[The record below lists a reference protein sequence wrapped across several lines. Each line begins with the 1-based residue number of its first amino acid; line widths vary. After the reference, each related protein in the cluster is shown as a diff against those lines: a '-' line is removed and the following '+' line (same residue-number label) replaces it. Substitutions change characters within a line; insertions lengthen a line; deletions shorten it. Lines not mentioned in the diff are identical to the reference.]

1 MRRPVSH
8 IMGRVETFSS
18 KVPVFR
24 LSAYRMIISCPPVA
38 RLISVR
44 RTTSSIMRET
54 AALILP
60 VINVAIKPARASL
73 ARPVQQ
79 WWFLWY
85 DINYPVVAFTGV
97 TSRRYSVS
105 WKPFIVISS
114 LRPHFISSVSQSWAV
129 TKDNGDGKHG
139 GFGWPQ
145 VCQENESQRCPGGCG
160 GIRASQNSASPR
172 AVCTP
177 VSLEDL
183 GFSLG

>member
-114 LRPHFISSVSQSWAV
+114 LRPHFISSVSHSPAGKRRSPTCVARTRNAAV
-129 TKDNGDGKHG
+129 RPPSLCRSTSGARDDVTERA
-139 GFGWPQ
+139 PPA
-145 VCQENESQRCPGGCG
+145 RPGAWL
-160 GIRASQNSASPR
+160 RR
-172 AVCTP
+172 
-177 VSLEDL
+177 
-183 GFSLG
+183 